1 MERGSSGGVPTAGG
15 SMFKHLKEH
24 QGLLAT
30 AVGALVALAVVEATY
45 SRWPVREKNLT

>member
-1 MERGSSGGVPTAGG
+1 
-15 SMFKHLKEH
+15 MFKHLKEH